1 MKKRWDIFCKVVDN
15 FGDIGV
21 CWRLAKQLSQTHG
34 IQVRLFVD
42 DLKVASKIIPIID
55 FNKISQ
61 PIDNII
67 ICDFNS
73 ALLPVDVVIEAF
85 ACGLPESY
93 QTQMSEST
101 VWVNLEYLSAEPWV
115 EEFHAKHSERG
126 HLKRHFY
133 FPGFS
138 EKTGGLLREPNLMAH
153 RAEITHRQIEELKI
167 SLFCYDNAPLEEL
180 FDAVSDGFKK
190 VIIYA
195 PLTNSVQNFAPLFGK
210 TSFIVGDVLTKNKL
224 KLHVLPFL
232 SQDEYDSLL
241 RSCDLN
247 FVRGEDSWV
256 RAIWAGKP
264 FVWQPYVQ
272 DDDAHFIKLH
282 AFLDLFFS
290 DHETACKAH
299 ECWSSGRW
307 PKSLWLAY
315 QDHLSVIHTHVMRES
330 EKLSIQSDLACKLVI
345 FCNKF

>member
-1 MKKRWDIFCKVVDN
+1 MVE
-15 FGDIGV
+15 
-21 CWRLAKQLSQTHG
+21 H
-34 IQVRLFVD
+34 
-42 DLKVASKIIPIID
+42 
-55 FNKISQ
+55 
-61 PIDNII
+61 
-67 ICDFNS
+67 
-73 ALLPVDVVIEAF
+73 
-85 ACGLPESY
+85 
-93 QTQMSEST
+93 T

-115 EEFHAKHSERG
+115 VDFHGGQSRVGK
-126 HLKRHFY
+126 LTRHFY
-133 FPGFS
+133 FPGFN

-195 PLTNSVQNFAPLFGK
+195 PLTNSVQKFAPLFGK
-210 TSFIVGDVLTKNKL
+210 TSFIVGDVLIKNKL
-224 KLHVLPFL
+224 TLHVLPFL

-315 QDHLSVIHTHVMRES
+315 QDHLSVIHTHVIRES
-330 EKLSIQSDLACKLVI
+330 EILSIQSDLASKLVI